1 MPGPVVNFWSQMVM
15 SGSPVVPVSSKTFIP
30 VSDIWPLLLHW
41 MTHPEDR
48 LYRHLTFYWA
58 AFSIHGFSLLSILR
72 IRNLLSVPFSFVLS
86 ASSTCNKWAS
96 WSLMLSG
103 FHLSLSLILYHW
115 SMCVLFFPLVDRSVS
130 LLLRLS
136 LVLLSSEPYIFPS
149 QLSILSS
156 STRVI
161 YFLKGC
167 VLVLMSDLTPTTRP
181 VL

>member
-48 LYRHLTFYWA
+48 LYRHLTFYQA
-58 AFSIHGFSLLSILR
+58 AFFVHGFSLLSILR

-86 ASSTCNKWAS
+86 ASSTCKKWAS

-115 SMCVLFFPLVDRSVS
+115 NMCVLFFPLVDRSVS

-156 STRVI
+156 NTRVI